1 MISCGSLLLAIF
13 LLLFGLFDVFV
24 SANYITKCDSY
35 NKQCFFHD
43 LKEGDIFGVNFELY
57 GPNSKGTV
65 NFEIYDGTLQ
75 NRLFN
80 ADDLKFGTY
89 HFRAAQTGR
98 HFYCFIAKSSI
109 VDVKFSPLGTH
120 ATPASNKPPK
130 ESLSDSFQQLVVGL
144 KAIQAEQS
152 YLLDREKAHH
162 DTAKSTNSRVFAW
175 TILQLLILGALCY
188 WQIHYVRSCF
198 DSKRTAAGFSH

>member
-65 NFEIYDGTLQ
+65 NFEVWFDG
-75 NRLFN
+75 NF
-80 ADDLKFGTY
+80 
-89 HFRAAQTGR
+89 
-98 HFYCFIAKSSI
+98 
-109 VDVKFSPLGTH
+109 
-120 ATPASNKPPK
+120 
-130 ESLSDSFQQLVVGL
+130 
-144 KAIQAEQS
+144 
-152 YLLDREKAHH
+152 
-162 DTAKSTNSRVFAW
+162 
-175 TILQLLILGALCY
+175 
-188 WQIHYVRSCF
+188 
-198 DSKRTAAGFSH
+198 